1 MLDTQYR
8 MHPAIAQ
15 LPSDLVYAGRLMSG
29 VEPAARP
36 PPAGFDWPRREWPV
50 ALVPVLR
57 GSEATE
63 RLLKALCSRRA
74 LPPPLPCPA

>member
-15 LPSDLVYAGRLMSG
+15 LPSDLVYAGRLKSG

-57 GSEATE
+57 GSEARAAE
-63 RLLKALCSRRA
+63 SSRE
-74 LPPPLPCPA
+74 